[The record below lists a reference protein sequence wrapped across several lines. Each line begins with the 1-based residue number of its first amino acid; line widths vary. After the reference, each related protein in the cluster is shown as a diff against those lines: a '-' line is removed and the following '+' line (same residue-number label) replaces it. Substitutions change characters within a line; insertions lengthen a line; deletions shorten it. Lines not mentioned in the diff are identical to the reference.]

1 MNSSNEM
8 LQKFLLFA
16 FVIFI
21 TSRGVRPRSFVAT
34 RNVAEREAPFLH
46 RLRRC
51 RRAWGPSYPSST
63 TTSKHHL
70 LLESPPALHPAS
82 TSSFTSIGPSIG
94 ACQSYRIRWNL
105 FFSLTFCLLDTCPKI
120 TGFMFV
126 GSLRYRASEMG
137 SLPSLWT
144 WIPLLVSMGG

>member
-51 RRAWGPSYPSST
+51 HRAWGPSYPSST

-70 LLESPPALHPAS
+70 LSESPPALHPAS
-82 TSSFTSIGPSIG
+82 TSS
-94 ACQSYRIRWNL
+94 
-105 FFSLTFCLLDTCPKI
+105 
-120 TGFMFV
+120 
-126 GSLRYRASEMG
+126 SLRYRASEMG

-144 WIPLLVSMGG
+144 WIPLLVSMGGWPSKPHLPRACDPLLVCGVVSAGRTSLNPFLTLDLT